1 MTYICDPTLV
11 LKLLKVCPAYQATPI
26 VYSAKLA
33 RKYEWQSLM
42 IKDET
47 NRMGLGSFKALGGVY
62 AVAQLL
68 SELYYQSYGRYP
80 LAEKLLEDKAK
91 AVASTQTF
99 VCASAGNHGLS
110 VSAGARIFGA
120 QAIVYVAQT
129 VPDDF
134 VERLKAAGAK
144 VVRKGAVYDE
154 AMAAAMREAKL
165 HGWTL
170 VSDSSWQGYT
180 KVPSDIMQG
189 YGVMAYELEHS
200 FKKSGVWPT
209 HVFLQAGVGGFAAG
223 ITAYI
228 RKYWTEQPH
237 ITIVEP
243 DKAPCLQWSIKKGK
257 LLKVEGEV
265 SNMGRLDCK
274 EPSLVA
280 LEILQSHANY
290 FMTVSDDDAAHAAKA
305 LATEDIDTTPS
316 GAAGLAGAVLA
327 NLTTDAHVL
336 IIATEGCQ

>member
-1 MTYICDPTLV
+1 MTYTCDPSSV
-11 LKLLKVCPAYQATPI
+11 LELLKVCPAYQATPI
-26 VYSAKLA
+26 GYSAKLA
-33 RKYEWQSLM
+33 NQYDWQSLM

-68 SELYYQSYGRYP
+68 SESYYQSYGRYP
-80 LAEKLLEDKAK
+80 LAEELIEEKAK
-91 AVASTQTF
+91 ALASTQTC

-129 VPDDF
+129 VADAF

-144 VVRKGAVYDE
+144 AVRTGAVYDE
-154 AMAAAMREAKL
+154 AMAAAMRDAKL
-165 HGWTL
+165 NNWTL
-170 VSDSSWQGYT
+170 VSDSSWEDYS

-189 YGVMAYELEHS
+189 YGVMAYELQNS
-200 FKKSGVWPT
+200 FDKSGVWPT

-228 RKYWTEQPH
+228 RKYWCEQPH

-243 DKAPCLQWSIKKGK
+243 DKAPCLKLSVEKGK

-280 LEILQSHANY
+280 LEILQSHANH
-290 FMTVSDDDAAHAAKA
+290 FMTISDDDAMQAVKA
-305 LATEDIDTTPS
+305 LASESIDTTPS
-316 GAAGLAGAVLA
+316 GAAGLAGAILA
-327 NLTTDAHVL
+327 NLSAEARVL

>member
-1 MTYICDPTLV
+1 MTYICDPSSALEM
-11 LKLLKVCPAYQATPI
+11 LKVCPAYQATPI

-33 RKYEWQSLM
+33 NQYEWQSLM

-62 AVAQLL
+62 AVAQLI
-68 SELYYQSYGRYP
+68 SELYCQSYGRYP
-80 LAEKLLEDKAK
+80 LAEELIEDKAK
-91 AVASTQTF
+91 AVASTRTF

-129 VPDDF
+129 VADAF

-144 VVRKGAVYDE
+144 VVRTGAVYDE
-154 AMAAAMREAKL
+154 AMAAAMRDAKL
-165 HGWTL
+165 NDWTL
-170 VSDSSWQGYT
+170 VSDSSWEGYT

-189 YGVMAYELEHS
+189 YGVMTYELQNS
-200 FKKSGVWPT
+200 FNNSGVWPT

-228 RKYWTEQPH
+228 RKYWCEQPH

-243 DKAPCLQWSIKKGK
+243 DKAPCLKLSVEKGK

-280 LEILQSHANY
+280 LDILQSHANH
-290 FMTVSDDDAAHAAKA
+290 FMTISDDDALQAANA
-305 LATEDIDTTPS
+305 LAAEDIDTTPS
-316 GAAGLAGAVLA
+316 GAAGFAGAILA
-327 NLTTDAHVL
+327 NLSAEARVL